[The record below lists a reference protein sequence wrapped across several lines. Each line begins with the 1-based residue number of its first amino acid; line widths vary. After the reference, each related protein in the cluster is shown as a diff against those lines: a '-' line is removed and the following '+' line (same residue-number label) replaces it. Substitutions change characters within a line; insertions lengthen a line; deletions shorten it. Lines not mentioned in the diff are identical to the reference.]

1 MATTP
6 QALIPLE
13 IVVNAR
19 LLLPGKLE
27 GIGRFTYEVVRRLA
41 ADHPQD
47 HFYLLFD
54 RVVEWPELEFDNVTP
69 VVMGPQARHPLLF
82 WWWFEHSVGTF
93 LNRIKPDVFFS
104 PDGYLSLR
112 ASCPQLA
119 VMHDL
124 NFRHH
129 PEYVPWLVGKY
140 YNHFFPRFARK
151 ATRIATVSEY
161 SASDIASSYGIDHG
175 RIDVVGNGVSEQFI
189 PVAEPV
195 RAQVRVRF
203 SKGLPYFLFVGSLHP
218 RKNLDGLLTAFAHFR
233 SQHPEPI
240 GLVVAGATYFL
251 PASTKVLME
260 QHPYKQDIVFTGR
273 TSETDLAL
281 LMGSALA
288 LTYFPHFE
296 GFGIPILEAFAC
308 GTPVACSNTTSMPEV
323 AGDGALLADPK
334 NPQDMARCMQQLAT
348 DSGLRQRLVEA
359 GMQRLKHYR
368 WDLTAEAVYRS
379 LCQTAQTKAHA

>member
-1 MATTP
+1 
-6 QALIPLE
+6 
-13 IVVNAR
+13 

-41 ADHPQD
+41 AHHPDD

-54 RVVEWPELEFDNVTP
+54 RVVDWPELEFDNVTP
-69 VVMGPQARHPLLF
+69 VVLGPQARHPVLF
-82 WWWFEHSVGTF
+82 WWWFEQSVGPF
-93 LNRIKPDVFFS
+93 LNRIHPDVFFS

-112 ASCPQLA
+112 ATCPQLA

-124 NFRHH
+124 NFLHH

-151 ATRIATVSEY
+151 ATRIATVSHY
-161 SASDIASSYGIDHG
+161 SASDISASYGIAPSL
-175 RIDVVGNGVSEQFI
+175 IDVVGNGVNEHFTH
-189 PVAEPV
+189 VAESDRTQV
-195 RAQVRVRF
+195 RARF
-203 SKGLPYFLFVGSLHP
+203 SNGLPYFLFVGSLHP
-218 RKNLDGLLTAFAHFR
+218 RKNLEGLLSAFALFR
-233 SQHPEPI
+233 AQHPSPVKLI
-240 GLVVAGATYFL
+240 VAGATYFL
-251 PASTKVLME
+251 PASTTVMME
-260 QHPYKQDIVFTGR
+260 RHPYKQDIVFTGR
-273 TSETDLAL
+273 VSEEDLAL

-323 AGDGALLADPK
+323 AGDGALLANPK
-334 NPQDMARCMQQLAT
+334 DPQDMALC
-348 DSGLRQRLVEA
+348 
-359 GMQRLKHYR
+359 MQRLASDSSLRTRLMEAGTLRLQHYQ

-379 LCQTAQTKAHA
+379 LLLTAKTQPHA